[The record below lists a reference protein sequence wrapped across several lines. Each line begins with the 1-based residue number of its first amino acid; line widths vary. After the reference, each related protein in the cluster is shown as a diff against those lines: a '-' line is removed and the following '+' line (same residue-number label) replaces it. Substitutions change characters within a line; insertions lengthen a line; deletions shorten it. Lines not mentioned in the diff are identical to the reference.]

1 MNFIVSCAMIGF
13 RQGWQSAPAALISF
27 FYRYIYRYKDVHPE
41 SGTLSEMLFLYL
53 KKEQEEINRK
63 TNLLFI

>member
-1 MNFIVSCAMIGF
+1 MSECSGCSDI
-13 RQGWQSAPAALISF
+13 LF
-27 FYRYIYRYKDVHPE
+27 FRYIYRYKDVHPE

>member
-1 MNFIVSCAMIGF
+1 MSERSSCSDI
-13 RQGWQSAPAALISF
+13 L
-27 FYRYIYRYKDVHPE
+27 FYRYFCRYKDVHPE